1 VKELRDLARRSSFKR
16 IEDIMKQLLFALVFV
31 TTALAGTTTPGT
43 VDAGL
48 SPAQKSTRR
57 AQEMIEKHPTS
68 YEPYNA
74 LAMAEARRARETS
87 DTSHY
92 TEAEK
97 ALAQSFKLM
106 PDNYE
111 GLKIRTWL
119 LLGRHE
125 FAQAL
130 ATAQKLNQKT
140 PDDVVVYGYLADANA
155 ELGNYSAAE
164 NAAQWM
170 LNLRPGNVP
179 GLTRGAYLR
188 ELFGDLDGALDFM
201 QMAYDATPSSELEDR
216 AWLLTQIAHIRLQ
229 MGDLTKAEMYANGAL
244 EVFPDYHY
252 ALGTLAQVR
261 IAQRRYDEGA
271 SLMARRYSLAPHA
284 ENLYAWAQ
292 ALKLAGKA
300 DEAASRFAEFEKR
313 SIAEYAL
320 ADNSNHELVFYYA
333 DEQKNAA
340 EALRV
345 ARLEAARRQD
355 VHTLDCLAWALHI
368 NHQDREALVSIDKAL
383 ATGVKDPDIL
393 YHAGAIHLSLNDRP
407 KAESYL
413 SDATRRFSLAAR
425 SATNN

>member
-1 VKELRDLARRSSFKR
+1 
-16 IEDIMKQLLFALVFV
+16 MKLSLLTLLFV
-31 TTALAGTTTPGT
+31 TAALAETSAPLIK
-43 VDAGL
+43 DAGL
-48 SPAQKSTRR
+48 SPAQKSIGR
-57 AQEMIEKHPTS
+57 AQEMIARHPTS
-68 YEPYNA
+68 FEPYNA

-97 ALAQSFKLM
+97 ALAQSLKLM

-130 ATAQKLNQKT
+130 ETAQKLNRKT

-164 NAAQWM
+164 TAAQWM

-188 ELFGDLDGALDFM
+188 ELFGDLDGAVDFM

-229 MGDLTKAEMYANGAL
+229 MGDLAKAEMYANGAL
-244 EVFPDYHY
+244 ELFPDYHY

-261 IAQRRYDEGA
+261 IAQRRYEEA
-271 SLMARRYSLAPHA
+271 ATLMGRRYALAPHA

-292 ALKLAGKA
+292 AVKLAGKT

-313 SIAEYAL
+313 SVAESAM

-333 DEQKNAA
+333 DQQKNPA

-345 ARLEAARRQD
+345 ARLEASRRHD
-355 VHTLDCLAWALHI
+355 VHTLDCLAWALHA
-368 NHQDREALVSIDKAL
+368 NHQDREALVNIEKAL

-393 YHAGAIHLSLNDRP
+393 YHAGVINLSLGERS
-407 KAESYL
+407 KAEPYL
-413 SDATRRFSLAAR
+413 SDAARRFSLAALNT
-425 SATNN
+425 TNN